1 MNINSIK
8 IATVTAGY
16 VAAVWVLCSIAVVIA
31 PDTLRYI
38 SGAMMHLD
46 LSQWDWEMGMDTF
59 VVGLLAWSFFSWV
72 TVWCIVTLYQSVSY
86 THLTLPTI
94 YSV

>member
-59 VVGLLAWSFFSWV
+59 VVGPCWNVGSGTGIKGVRADAEKAATGFRAQL
-72 TVWCIVTLYQSVSY
+72 
-86 THLTLPTI
+86 
-94 YSV
+94 